1 MENKKWIF
9 LCIVGASLMIIGSVI
24 GNPTMFAFIFGVA
37 VEYVGPETERYLSII
52 LDIFTYIAMGGGISV
67 IAGAILVMMNRY
79 KIGKL
84 IIWIGAGMG
93 LLGLIAFMAMQG
105 IEGTLLSMLRVELT
119 ALLGLNGGFGFAGI
133 ILVVLSRFKMKK
145 SKYNKKIKYEPQ
157 SYQ

>member
-9 LCIVGASLMIIGSVI
+9 LCILGASLMIIGSVV
-24 GNPTMFAFIFGVA
+24 GNPTIFTFIFGVA
-37 VEYVGPETERYLSII
+37 IEYVGPKTESVLFII
-52 LDIFTYIAMGGGISV
+52 LNIFSYIALGGGISV

-93 LLGLIAFMAMQG
+93 MIGLIVFMIMQG
-105 IEGTLLSMLRVELT
+105 IEGTLISMLRLEIT
-119 ALLGLNGGFGFAGI
+119 TLLSLNGGFGFAGI

-145 SKYNKKIKYEPQ
+145 SKYKKLEYEPQ
-157 SYQ
+157 SY